1 MADNTHTA
9 LVVLKV
15 NNDEAK
21 LCINNLYNI
30 EHFATIINLLLK
42 TRKVTKMFQTCQ

>member
-1 MADNTHTA
+1 MCYFWRKSESNTFFCMADNTHTA

-21 LCINNLYNI
+21 KKIQEI
-30 EHFATIINLLLK
+30 GRAH
-42 TRKVTKMFQTCQ
+42 V